1 MTMAE
6 TAPPSGDSAVGE
18 RPVSFCP
25 YLGGRDAGREPHRYA
40 TSHNVCHARPGHGGR
55 SYSRVDRNTQI
66 RCCLEPVEGWPA
78 CRSFVAAMNK
88 GIPPLWTPSG
98 PIVQTRRKR
107 RRSRS
112 QSRWGNYRVTHDLPR
127 LIPALLII
135 VLSML
140 FGLLVGKTATWL
152 W

>member
-1 MTMAE
+1 MAE
-6 TAPPSGDSAVGE
+6 TAPPSGDLAAGE
-18 RPVSFCP
+18 TTVSFCP

-40 TSHNVCHARPGHGGR
+40 TSHNVCHARPGRGGR
-55 SYSRVDRNTQI
+55 GYSRISRDIQI
-66 RCCLEPVEGWPA
+66 RCCLEPVEGWPT
-78 CRSFVAAMNK
+78 CRSFLAAMQK

-112 QSRWGNYRVTHDLPR
+112 HSRWRNFRLAHDLPR
-127 LIPALLII
+127 LVPAFLII
-135 VLSML
+135 ALSVLL
-140 FGLLVGKTATWL
+140 GIFVARTVNWL